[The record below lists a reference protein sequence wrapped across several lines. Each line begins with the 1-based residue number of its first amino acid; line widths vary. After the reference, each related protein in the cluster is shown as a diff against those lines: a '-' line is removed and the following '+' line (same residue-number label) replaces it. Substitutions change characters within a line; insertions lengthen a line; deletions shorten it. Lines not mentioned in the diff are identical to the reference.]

1 MDFKHTDDT
10 CSSAKGGCS
19 VQGNAHVRLRC
30 LRELLDGLDAE
41 EERAAAFAADPTGY
55 LEIAGVG
62 DMACEFD
69 GEKVLIS
76 KIIEAANEKARIP
89 VARALARR
97 MDYILDDGEDSP
109 GEPRTIPIV
118 NAIFNANTLANM
130 NALVNTNI
138 GVWTN
143 AMSISLAN
151 ENTKTNLNG
160 VRRQVRTNGRKG
172 IWLGD
177 AYYHSS
183 GYRALDSMGYS
194 PLRQEALIA
203 KVLRVQED
211 RPSPSDADGG
221 RVSRSW
227 GDLCLTITYE
237 HDGDSLVVNS
247 LSLAGEV
254 KNEAL
259 RRC

>member
-1 MDFKHTDDT
+1 MDLKHTDG
-10 CSSAKGGCS
+10 AYNGAGGGCS
-19 VQGNAHVRLRC
+19 VQGDADTRLRC
-30 LRELLDGLDAE
+30 FKELLDDLDAE
-41 EERAAAFAADPTGY
+41 KERATAFATDPAGY
-55 LEIAGVG
+55 LEAAGVS

-76 KIIEAANEKARIP
+76 QIIEAADVKARIP

-97 MDYILDDGEDSP
+97 MDYLLDDGDGSP
-109 GEPRTIPIV
+109 GEPRTIPFV

-130 NALVNTNI
+130 NALVNANV

-143 AMSISLAN
+143 AMSITLAN

-160 VRRQVRTNGRKG
+160 VRRQVRTNGRKR
-172 IWLGD
+172 IRLD
-177 AYYHSS
+177 NAYYSSS

-203 KVLRVQED
+203 KVLRGHGG
-211 RPSPSDADGG
+211 RPSLSDADEGK
-221 RVSRSW
+221 VSRSW

-237 HDGDSLVVNS
+237 HDGDCFVVNS
-247 LSLAGEV
+247 LSLAKEV
-254 KNEAL
+254 KNEAP
-259 RRC
+259 RRF